1 MNRNLKSTF
10 FVLSLLLLCFQG
22 RAQDFQFSQFYAAP
36 LYLNPALTG
45 ISQETRM
52 GSVYR
57 KQWPGLDY
65 QFTAFT
71 AYLDHYSFD
80 HKSGVGL
87 SVSSFSEEF
96 LKLNTSDI

>member
-1 MNRNLKSTF
+1 MRKGRQLLALL
-10 FVLSLLLLCFQG
+10 VMLLLFNSG

-52 GSVYR
+52 GTVYR
-57 KQWPGLDY
+57 NQWPGLDY

-71 AYLDHYSFD
+71 AYVDHYSFD
-80 HKSGVGL
+80 QKSGVGL
-87 SVSSFSEEF
+87 SVSSFSRSF
-96 LKLNTSDI
+96 